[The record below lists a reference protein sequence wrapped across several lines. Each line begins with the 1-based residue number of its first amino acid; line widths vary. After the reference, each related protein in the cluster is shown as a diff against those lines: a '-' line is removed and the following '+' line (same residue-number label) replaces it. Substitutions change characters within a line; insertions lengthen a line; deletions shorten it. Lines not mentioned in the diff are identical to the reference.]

1 MGVTG
6 VKYLSDQMLI
16 EVYQRAVDLQLDPA
30 FIELLFAEMQ
40 RRSMY
45 GTEATA

>member
-1 MGVTG
+1 MEVTG

-30 FIELLFAEMQ
+30 FIELLFAEIQ
-40 RRSMY
+40 RRALFQ
-45 GTEATA
+45 TEALA